1 MTYVGSTSRST
12 NRVLIALVVIT
23 VLIVAWW
30 AIDGGLDQIPV
41 IEETAVVSD

>member
-1 MTYVGSTSRST
+1 MTYAGSTSRST

-30 AIDGGLDQIPV
+30 AINGGLDQLPV

>member
-1 MTYVGSTSRST
+1 MTYVGNTSRST

-30 AIDGGLDQIPV
+30 AGTGGLDQVPV
-41 IEETAVVSD
+41 VEETIVSN